1 MVGNR
6 TGDGRDAA
14 AIRAADSLADLRAA
28 FGMDSDHHA
37 YLRAKE
43 VWSAAKRR
51 EQATDEL
58 RDGLPGNC
66 VVVDGTEFHVHGITH
81 AGTRE
86 ERAFLRDY
94 VSKFLDRGAS
104 VYCEQG
110 IRQMYFGDFP
120 SVCEMDDYRWAMN
133 ECAELDAKSP
143 LDDIPGLAFGSI
155 REDVTSVASEFQNA
169 VFSLIESGGE
179 VYGERFERA
188 LGDVA
193 AGFLTSHEDLAVG
206 DDFESYVLSRE
217 ASRDPRKLAE
227 LQRYYDRTFLP
238 QPLER
243 EWLRRHD
250 PKLELVS
257 HARNER
263 MADFVVYHHETAEEV
278 HVVVGAAHQPGLVYY
293 LERYRDGRELPEE
306 FELF

>member
-6 TGDGRDAA
+6 TGDETTLA
-14 AIRAADSLADLRAA
+14 AIREADSLADLH
-28 FGMDSDHHA
+28 GLIGVNSDHDA

-43 VWSAAKRR
+43 EWEAAKRR
-51 EQATDEL
+51 QQATQG
-58 RDGLPGNC
+58 RSDGIPGRC
-66 VVVDGTEFHVHGITH
+66 VVVDGTEFHVHGVTH
-81 AGTRE
+81 AGTPQ
-86 ERAFLRDY
+86 ERAFLRDH
-94 VSKFLDRGAS
+94 VSRFLERGAT

-110 IRQMYFGDFP
+110 IRQMYFSDF
-120 SVCEMDDYRWAMN
+120 SGVCEMDDYRWAMN
-133 ECAELDAKSP
+133 ECSELDGESP
-143 LDDIPGLAFGSI
+143 LDDIPGMDFGSL
-155 REDVTSVASEFQNA
+155 REDVTSVASEFQAA
-169 VFSLIESGGE
+169 VFSLIESGSE

-193 AGFLTSHEDLAVG
+193 AGFLMNHGDLAIA

-217 ASRDPRKLAE
+217 AGTNPEKLDE
-227 LQRYYDRTFLP
+227 LQRYYHRTFLP

-263 MADFVVYHHETAEEV
+263 MADYVVYHNEDAEEV
-278 HVVVGAAHQPGLVYY
+278 HLIVGAAHQPGVVYY
-293 LERYRDGRELPEE
+293 LERYREGRELPPE